1 MQFTVSFEL
10 YIDIGTRYIP
20 NMKLINIIGNRT
32 ETRQKINFIAV
43 EVFIYIYLFI
53 FDYRALFVCVAD
65 RTCLEIAIPA
75 SCFNILRSA
84 FGLLFCLLDRKL
96 ILGSKTI
103 WKSMGKFPYIVWS
116 VAASLLRWIKKQHF
130 LFLETAHRYMFWNY
144 FR

>member
-53 FDYRALFVCVAD
+53 FDCRALFVCVAD

-103 WKSMGKFPYIVWS
+103 
-116 VAASLLRWIKKQHF
+116 
-130 LFLETAHRYMFWNY
+130 
-144 FR
+144 